1 MSDSNARI
9 EKTVDLTLIKPR
21 NQLLKAQRLND
32 LINIVKQKVLE
43 FPASHNLKVCQEFL
57 LMVCNLVEEIVK
69 KSDKINKKE
78 LVINVLKSV
87 LSLSEPE
94 CKVVDSSIEFLWGN
108 GLIQKIASTKKAV
121 RWLKK
126 KGSCFL

>member
-9 EKTVDLTLIKPR
+9 EKTVDLTLIKPK

-32 LINIVKQKVLE
+32 LINIVKQKALE
-43 FPASHNLKVCQEFL
+43 FPVSHNLKVCQEFL

-87 LSLSEPE
+87 LSLNEPE
-94 CKVVDSSIEFLWGN
+94 SKVVDASIEFLWGN
-108 GLIQKIASTKKAV
+108 GLIQKVASTKKAV

-126 KGSCFL
+126 KGACFL

>member
-1 MSDSNARI
+1 MSDSTARI
-9 EKTVDLTLIKPR
+9 EKSVDLTLIKPK

-32 LINIVKQKVLE
+32 LINIVKLKVVE
-43 FPASHNLKVCQEFL
+43 FPVSHNLKVCQEFL

-87 LSLSEPE
+87 LSLTEPE
-94 CKVVDSSIEFLWGN
+94 TKVVDASIEFLWGN
-108 GLIQKIASTKKAV
+108 GLIQKVPSTKKAV

>member
-9 EKTVDLTLIKPR
+9 EKTVDLTLIKPK

-32 LINIVKQKVLE
+32 LINIVKQKALE

-87 LSLSEPE
+87 LSLNEPE
-94 CKVVDSSIEFLWGN
+94 CKVVDASIEFLWGN
-108 GLIQKIASTKKAV
+108 GLIQKVASTKKAV

-126 KGSCFL
+126 KGACFL